1 MELYRRKLLLNKL
14 LKQNKPSNSWTSNLP
29 KDKQEEFSKRL
40 LAVKDLFQRL
50 SEIIEVKNKD
60 NTKARIAKSSYD
72 KPAFSEYQADANGY
86 ARALEEV
93 QQLLQFTK
101 E

>member
-1 MELYRRKLLLNKL
+1 M
-14 LKQNKPSNSWTSNLP
+14 KQQPLPSNTWISGIP
-29 KDKQEEFSKRL
+29 KEQQEEFRKRL
-40 LAVKDLFQRL
+40 LIAKDLFLRL
-50 SEIIEVKNKD
+50 SELLEVKSKD
-60 NTKARIAKSSYD
+60 NEKARISKSAYD

-93 QQLLQFTK
+93 QQLLKFTK

>member
-1 MELYRRKLLLNKL
+1 MNK
-14 LKQNKPSNSWTSNLP
+14 QPKPSNSWVSGLP
-29 KDKQEEFSKRL
+29 KNQQEEFSKRL
-40 LAVKDLFQRL
+40 LVAKDLFLRL
-50 SEIIEVKNKD
+50 SELLEIKSKD
-60 NTKARIAKSSYD
+60 NNKARIAKSAYD

-93 QQLLQFTK
+93 QQLLKFTK